1 MEGGLPSPLG
11 RQAWVPLQFQRA
23 PISQDHPIS
32 GSRSCP
38 PPPNPLIVLSAAPR
52 LPALNPQIQSSP
64 LPIPDLKPQLCRPK
78 PEYAQ
83 SHLSSPSPH
92 IPPTLLASYPQKP
105 YILCLKPPVPP
116 SPYSFPNIH
125 FLFSVPLPLSRAS
138 RPLSLS
144 PLSRPAASPPSV
156 PWPWPPAC
164 FLGPITPSPVSS
176 FTRVASG
183 PEPCPRAQQYRRG
196 WENSM
201 VGR

>member
-23 PISQDHPIS
+23 PISQDHHIS

-38 PPPNPLIVLSAAPR
+38 PPPNPRIILSAAPR
-52 LPALNPQIQSSP
+52 LPALSPQIQSSP
-64 LPIPDLKPQLCRPK
+64 FLSQISNPNCHPK

-83 SHLSSPSPH
+83 PHLSSPSPISH
-92 IPPTLLASYPQKP
+92 PHSLLPTPRNPTSSVSSLQ
-105 YILCLKPPVPP
+105 
-116 SPYSFPNIH
+116 SPHLHTPFPIFTSF
-125 FLFSVPLPLSRAS
+125 
-138 RPLSLS
+138 SLS
-144 PLSRPAASPPSV
+144 PFPCLEHPDHSPCHLSRPVVSPPSV

-176 FTRVASG
+176 FTRVVSG